1 VGGLLGGVCLGCVG
15 DAMIVIEARYV
26 GKFKVPE
33 WGTWHEWRKYHLYEE
48 MRARENYNRFQRQ
61 FRGLYEF
68 QMVKV

>member
-1 VGGLLGGVCLGCVG
+1 
-15 DAMIVIEARYV
+15 MIVIEARYI